1 MMRRQEFQSIKTH
14 EFVYQD
20 ASGIFPALSSVMAV
34 ATEKGIARFTRDVS
48 LNSIYADTA
57 TFAILNVTGNQ
68 DAKFGNLIATNA
80 TFGDMTVSGS
90 ATFLDNVYYNGEVL
104 AGNVDATENY
114 MVAVGPDTS
123 GGASI
128 RTSANGSYWMNA
140 SGNLFGVAGN
150 GVAWNG
156 ALWVAVGKNSPNIF
170 DPSYNTIA
178 YSSNGLYWK
187 FASGGFRSFG
197 KGVAWNGSY
206 WLAVGT
212 DAEPSGSGIG
222 NTILRSKDGVNWEQ
236 ATTQILFATSN
247 SESPGYGSGIAWNGY
262 YWVVVGYDKVNPQR
276 STYISKDSIVWTLAG
291 TTDSL
296 LNPGARSIAWGNTWV
311 AVGENDAQNRT
322 TFNIQTGIEDTSF
335 DTIVFTTVMKA
346 LDCSANS
353 VAWNGC
359 NWMVATDDGLYSE
372 TAGVWMLE
380 PITQSKVWNGITWN
394 GTVWIA
400 VGNVGIWTSPDGITW
415 KRATG
420 IGSIAA
426 NGIAARKILP
436 TKGYTLPNTI
446 PASRN
451 VVDASGM
458 DMVFVSDT
466 NVLKQSVILL
476 TVRNPNS
483 KGNYPRFSPPGN
495 YNQGR
500 AYIYDKVVGD
510 GFFITSYPYDYST
523 YDYVIIN

>member
-80 TFGDMTVSGS
+80 TFGDMTVSGT

-156 ALWVAVGKNSPNIF
+156 ALWVAVGKNSSDPNF
-170 DPSYNTIA
+170 NTIA

-197 KGVAWNGSY
+197 NGVAWNGSY
-206 WLAVGT
+206 WLAVGS
-212 DAEPSGSGIG
+212 DATVGG

-236 ATTQILFATSN
+236 ATTQILFATSDIA
-247 SESPGYGSGIAWNGY
+247 SPGYGSGIAWNGY

-276 STYISKDSIVWTLAG
+276 STYISKDSIVWTLAQ
-291 TTDSL
+291 TTDTL
-296 LNPGARSIAWGNTWV
+296 LSPGARSIAWGNTWV
-311 AVGENDAQNRT
+311 AVGQNEAT
-322 TFNIQTGIEDTSF
+322 TRNEFNIQTGVEATLS
-335 DTIVFTTVMKA
+335 DTIVFTTVMKD
-346 LDCSANS
+346 LDCKSANS

-359 NWMVATDDGLYSE
+359 NWMVAADNGLYSE
-372 TAGVWMLE
+372 KAGVWMLE

-400 VGNVGIWTSPDGITW
+400 VGDVGIWTSPDGITW
-415 KRATG
+415 KSATG
-420 IGSIAA
+420 VGSVAA
-426 NGIAARKILP
+426 KGIAARKILP

-458 DMVFVSDT
+458 DTVFVPDT
-466 NVLKQSVILL
+466 NVLRQSVILL
-476 TVRNPNS
+476 TVRTPNS
-483 KGNYPRFSPPGN
+483 KGKHPISSTPGN

-500 AYIYDKVVGD
+500 AYIYNKIVGV
-510 GFFITSYPYDYST
+510 GFSITSYQYDYST

>member
-1 MMRRQEFQSIKTH
+1 MRRQEFQSIKTH

-20 ASGIFPALSSVMAV
+20 TSGIFPALSSLMAV
-34 ATEKGIARFTRDVS
+34 ATDKGIARFTRDVS

-57 TFAILNVTGNQ
+57 TFEKLYVTGNQ
-68 DAKFGNLIATNA
+68 DATFRNLIATNA
-80 TFGDMTVSGS
+80 RFDDMTVSGS
-90 ATFLDNVYYNGEVL
+90 ATFLDNMYYNGEVL

-123 GGASI
+123 GGRSI

-140 SGNLFGVAGN
+140 SGNLFGFAGN

-156 ALWVAVGKNSPNIF
+156 ALWVAVGQNSQNSY
-170 DPSYNTIA
+170 DPSSNTIA

-212 DAEPSGSGIG
+212 DATEGV

-236 ATTQILFATSN
+236 ATTQILFETDNADKI
-247 SESPGYGSGIAWNGY
+247 GYGSGVAWNGY
-262 YWVVVGYDKVNPQR
+262 YWVVVGYDEKNSSK
-276 STYISKDSIVWTLAG
+276 STYTSKDSIVWTLAG
-291 TTDSL
+291 TTDTL

-311 AVGENDAQNRT
+311 TVGQNEARDRNT
-322 TFNIQTGIEDTSF
+322 YNIQTGIESTTL
-335 DTIVFTTVMKA
+335 DTIVFTTVSTP
-346 LDCSANS
+346 LNCNSANS

-359 NWMVATDDGLYSE
+359 NWVIAADEGLFSDAY
-372 TAGVWMLE
+372 GDWNLV
-380 PITQSKVWNGITWN
+380 PDQKTQSKKWTGITWN

-400 VGNVGIWTSPDGITW
+400 VGNDGIWTSPDGLTW
-415 KRATG
+415 KSAKG

-426 NGIAARKILP
+426 YGIAARKILP

-458 DMVFVSDT
+458 DTVFVSDT
-466 NVLKQSVILL
+466 NVLRQSVILL

-483 KGNYPRFSPPGN
+483 KGKHPKDSPGT

-500 AYIYDKVVGD
+500 AYIYNKTPGS
-510 GFFITSYPYDYST
+510 GFTITSYPYDYST